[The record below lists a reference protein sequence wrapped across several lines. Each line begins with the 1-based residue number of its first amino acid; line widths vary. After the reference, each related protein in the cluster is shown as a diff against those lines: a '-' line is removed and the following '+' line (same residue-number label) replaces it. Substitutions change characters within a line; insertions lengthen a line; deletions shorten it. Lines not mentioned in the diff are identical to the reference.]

1 MKKHLQISNL
11 HIASIF
17 AGIICLI
24 SIVFTGVVYAQPL
37 RSNDQ
42 HGLNS
47 TPNGTVNYTTLS
59 TDVIRMSFV
68 LSTDNGTG
76 KKGSVM
82 NFNSSILKENGS
94 ASFSKIL
101 AEDTSMPLEQ
111 MMVTPSTPLT
121 LNCPSDITTSVLT
134 GQCNAVVTYTTPSAP
149 PVIPQ
154 STQTFNYTGTIVNWT
169 VPTGVT
175 SITIKSLGARGGNM
189 NGGYSSGTGGNG
201 ASIQGE
207 YLVTPGEEIKILV
220 GRKGEDANFRTN
232 VLNTGGGGG
241 SFVWK
246 EVGNTLLISAGG
258 GSGVGTCGYVSQG
271 VHGSATLGG
280 TGNGGQGGNLY
291 CGLDQG
297 GGGGAGWLTNG
308 SGTTSNT
315 NIGGISPLNGGLGG
329 AGGFSAYGFISTAGG
344 FGGGG
349 GGGGNCG
356 GPGGGGGYSGGNG
369 GDNIIC
375 QGGQFVQGGTSYN
388 IGINQINQTGI
399 NSADGQVTITYG
411 SASYTVT
418 QTAGLPTGS
427 AFPVGTTTNTFEIND
442 GNGNTSTC
450 SFNVTVTDN
459 IDPTIT
465 APAATT
471 GTTNVDCT
479 STNVILGTPITDDN
493 CSVAV
498 VTNDAPLAF
507 LLGQTIVTWTVTDGS
522 GNTAQATQLVTVSD
536 NIDPT
541 ITAPAAT
548 TGTTNV
554 ACTSTNVVLGTPL
567 TADNCSV
574 ALVTNDAPLAFQLGQ
589 TTVTWTVTDGSGN
602 TTQATQLVT
611 VTDDI
616 DPTITAPA
624 NKTDDTDTGMCTKT
638 FTLAQIGTATAGDNC
653 SVIVSWTRSD
663 NALSL
668 DSPFPFGATTITWKA
683 TDGAGNIATSNQT
696 INIEHVITITTVTVT
711 PNSQQYSDKVTF
723 VANVTTCSGAGTIGG
738 TVEFKVGTQVMGSAL
753 VLANGTATLADI
765 ALLEP
770 SPFGTTPIGQMSP
783 GVKTVTA
790 TYSGDA
796 NYSGGFGTTN
806 LTITPEVAAVTYNG
820 GSYFTAN
827 PSTYQG
833 TIMPSAFLV
842 DAADGSRGDIRNATV
857 TFRDGSVAGSA
868 LGLPNIPVGLVNP
881 SITTDGFA
889 TTSLNY
895 TLSNSDLNAG
905 GKTWE
910 VWTTAG
916 KYYEGQADAYIPIT
930 LGLPGPEYVTGG
942 GNTVMSNSSGI
953 YAGDAGRKMNFGL
966 VMKWNKSGKN
976 LQGNINVI
984 YRREDG
990 NYQIKSNAINSLV
1003 IENVDNTGKVVS
1015 GSAVTFRR
1023 ATISTKA
1030 NFKRL
1035 NPDGTYTD
1043 LGGNLNLIVTAW
1055 ESTTVKTGASDRI
1068 GLQLAGTNGTGINFS
1083 SNWSS
1088 GNTVAQQLSGGKIQV
1103 QTPTTKSAEIATAT
1117 EVLPTEPT
1125 IKAYPNPFTDKL
1137 NIEFSN
1143 ETNTHA
1149 RLEIYN
1155 VTGSRLETLFDS
1167 NIQSGELYNI
1177 EYLPKL
1183 VSSQMVFY
1191 HLILGDKTYVG
1202 KAIYNER
1209 R

>member
-1 MKKHLQISNL
+1 M
-11 HIASIF
+11 
-17 AGIICLI
+17 
-24 SIVFTGVVYAQPL
+24 
-37 RSNDQ
+37 
-42 HGLNS
+42 
-47 TPNGTVNYTTLS
+47 
-59 TDVIRMSFV
+59 
-68 LSTDNGTG
+68 
-76 KKGSVM
+76 
-82 NFNSSILKENGS
+82 
-94 ASFSKIL
+94 
-101 AEDTSMPLEQ
+101 
-111 MMVTPSTPLT
+111 
-121 LNCPSDITTSVLT
+121 
-134 GQCNAVVTYTTPSAP
+134 
-149 PVIPQ
+149 
-154 STQTFNYTGTIVNWT
+154 
-169 VPTGVT
+169 
-175 SITIKSLGARGGNM
+175 
-189 NGGYSSGTGGNG
+189 
-201 ASIQGE
+201 
-207 YLVTPGEEIKILV
+207 
-220 GRKGEDANFRTN
+220 
-232 VLNTGGGGG
+232 
-241 SFVWK
+241 
-246 EVGNTLLISAGG
+246 
-258 GSGVGTCGYVSQG
+258 
-271 VHGSATLGG
+271 
-280 TGNGGQGGNLY
+280 
-291 CGLDQG
+291 
-297 GGGGAGWLTNG
+297 
-308 SGTTSNT
+308 
-315 NIGGISPLNGGLGG
+315 
-329 AGGFSAYGFISTAGG
+329 
-344 FGGGG
+344 
-349 GGGGNCG
+349 
-356 GPGGGGGYSGGNG
+356 
-369 GDNIIC
+369 
-375 QGGQFVQGGTSYN
+375 
-388 IGINQINQTGI
+388 
-399 NSADGQVTITYG
+399 
-411 SASYTVT
+411 
-418 QTAGLPTGS
+418 
-427 AFPVGTTTNTFEIND
+427 
-442 GNGNTSTC
+442 
-450 SFNVTVTDN
+450 
-459 IDPTIT
+459 
-465 APAATT
+465 
-471 GTTNVDCT
+471 
-479 STNVILGTPITDDN
+479 
-493 CSVAV
+493 
-498 VTNDAPLAF
+498 
-507 LLGQTIVTWTVTDGS
+507 
-522 GNTAQATQLVTVSD
+522 
-536 NIDPT
+536 
-541 ITAPAAT
+541 
-548 TGTTNV
+548 
-554 ACTSTNVVLGTPL
+554 
-567 TADNCSV
+567 
-574 ALVTNDAPLAFQLGQ
+574 
-589 TTVTWTVTDGSGN
+589 
-602 TTQATQLVT
+602 T